1 MKRKI
6 IKNSALGILVVLAL
20 IQFIHPEKNLG
31 ESLGANDIQHVVDV
45 PQPVMQVLKTS
56 CFDCHSNHT
65 NYPWYNNIQP
75 LAFWLDD
82 HVKEAKKELNF
93 SEFAGYTRKRQLKKM
108 DEIGKEISE
117 EEMPLPSYLVIHRDA
132 VLTAEQAELLKTWAK
147 QSHAELSSRPAE
159 NNKSDSTVIRAAN

>member
-6 IKNSALGILVVLAL
+6 IKNTALGILVVLAL

-31 ESLGANDIQHVVDV
+31 ESLGANDIQHVIDV
-45 PQPVMQVLKTS
+45 PEPVMQVLKTS

-75 LAFWLDD
+75 VAFWLED
-82 HVKEAKKELNF
+82 HIKEAKKELNF

-108 DEIGKEISE
+108 VEIGKEITE
-117 EEMPLPSYLVIHRDA
+117 EEMPLPSYLIVHRDA
-132 VLTAEQAELLKTWAK
+132 VLTAEQAEILKDWAM
-147 QSHAELSSRPAE
+147 QSPGALKSRPEE
-159 NNKSDSTVIRAAN
+159 NYMSDSTVIRASN

>member
-6 IKNSALGILVVLAL
+6 IKNTALGILVVLAL

-31 ESLGANDIQHVVDV
+31 ESLGANDIQHVIDV
-45 PQPVMQVLKTS
+45 PEPVMQVLKTS

-75 LAFWLDD
+75 VAFWLED
-82 HVKEAKKELNF
+82 HIKEAKKELNF

-108 DEIGKEISE
+108 VEIGKEITE
-117 EEMPLPSYLVIHRDA
+117 EEMPLPSYLIVHRDA
-132 VLTAEQAELLKTWAK
+132 VLTAEQAEILKDWAM
-147 QSHAELSSRPAE
+147 QSHGELKSRPEE
-159 NNKSDSTVIRAAN
+159 NYMSDSTVIRASN

>member
-6 IKNSALGILVVLAL
+6 IKNTALGILVVLAL

-31 ESLGANDIQHVVDV
+31 ESLGANDIQHVINV
-45 PQPVMQVLKTS
+45 PEPVMRVLKTS
-56 CFDCHSNHT
+56 CFDCHSNRT

-75 LAFWLDD
+75 IAFWMED

-108 DEIGKEISE
+108 VEIGKEITE
-117 EEMPLPSYLVIHRDA
+117 EEMPLPSYLIIHRDA
-132 VLTAEQAELLKTWAK
+132 VLTTEQAELLKTWAE
-147 QSHAELSSRPAE
+147 QSHAELKSRPE
-159 NNKSDSTVIRAAN
+159 ESYKSDSTVIRASN